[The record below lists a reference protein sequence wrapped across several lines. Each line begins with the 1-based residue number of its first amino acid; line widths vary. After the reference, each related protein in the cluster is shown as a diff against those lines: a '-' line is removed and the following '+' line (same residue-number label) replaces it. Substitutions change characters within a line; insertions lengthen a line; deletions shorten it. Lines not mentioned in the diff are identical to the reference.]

1 MTDTDF
7 WNKIAPKYAA
17 QPIRDPEAYQ
27 YTLGRTQSYLKSTDH
42 VLELGCG
49 TGSTALLLAP
59 YVARYT
65 ATDISER
72 MIGIGRT
79 KAREQNIENLDFD
92 VADLA
97 DPKLSDHNHN
107 VVLALNLLHLL
118 EDLPTV
124 LRRIH
129 SLMPKGGYF
138 ISKTTVAPCQG
149 APLGYWVIRALLPLM
164 QLTGRAP
171 FVAFHKAADLDRM
184 IETAGFEIIETTNA
198 PARPPNR
205 YIVARKR

>member
-1 MTDTDF
+1 MTNTDF
-7 WNKIAPKYAA
+7 WNKIAPKYAT

-27 YTLGRTQSYLKSTDH
+27 YTLGRTQSYLRATDH

-59 YVARYT
+59 LVARYT
-65 ATDISER
+65 ATDISEQ
-72 MIGIGRT
+72 MIDIGKT
-79 KAREQNIENLDFD
+79 KAQEQNAGNLDFKA
-92 VADLA
+92 ADWA
-97 DPKLSDHNHN
+97 DAQLLDRDYD

-118 EDLPTV
+118 EDLPNV

-129 SLMPKGGYF
+129 ALLPEGGYF
-138 ISKTTVAPCQG
+138 ISKTTVAPDQG
-149 APLGYWVIRALLPLM
+149 APLGYWAIRAVLPLL
-164 QLTGRAP
+164 QLARRAP
-171 FVAFHKAADLDRM
+171 FVAFRKAPDLDRM
-184 IETAGFEIIETTNA
+184 IESAGFEIIETTNA

>member
-1 MTDTDF
+1 
-7 WNKIAPKYAA
+7 
-17 QPIRDPEAYQ
+17 
-27 YTLGRTQSYLKSTDH
+27 

-59 YVARYT
+59 SVARYT
-65 ATDISER
+65 ATDLSER
-72 MIGIGRT
+72 MIGIGRS
-79 KAREQNIENLDFD
+79 KARDQNIENLDFK
-92 VADLA
+92 VADLT
-97 DPKLSDHNHN
+97 DPKLPDHNHD

-138 ISKTTVAPCQG
+138 ISKTTIAPGQG
-149 APLGYWVIRALLPLM
+149 APLSYWVIRAVLPLM
-164 QLTGRAP
+164 QLAGRAP

-184 IETAGFEIIETTNA
+184 IEAAGFEIIETTNA